1 MDPKNSD
8 AFVSKKAEN
17 YWGKSDQL
25 GAVDLYLGGAE
36 HAVLHLLYARFWHMV
51 LYDLDEV
58 SSKEPFNKLFNQGM
72 ILGAAY
78 KNESGKY
85 FALDD
90 VEKIDEKHY
99 SKSTKEE
106 LSQSFGK
113 IGKRYKN
120 GIAPEDVC
128 NKYGIDTIRLYLMYL
143 GPLEQN
149 KPWDY
154 TSIKGMSRLLDK
166 LYALKVE
173 DCGTTNEV
181 KSNFNTMLE
190 KINQDLA
197 QLKFNTAIAAF
208 IIFLNSVK
216 VVSHET
222 YKKILIILIKLQN
235 IKVKKIKNFKKN
247 FYKIPNYS
255 KTLIYKEA
263 SLFLDW
269 YVPYTLNKQKRSKIK
284 KELKKSI
291 SSLLGKIQLPN
302 NTFVHR
308 DFHVSN
314 LMFKKNKISVIDSQ
328 DALYGNTAYD
338 LASLIDDARLET
350 SDNLKEMIYQY
361 YLYLIEK
368 KINEIKF
375 KNDFEILSVLR
386 NLKVIGIFT
395 RLAVRDGKRKYL
407 KLIPHA
413 WKLIEN
419 RVNNNDIFKD
429 LRKNLEDNFPKK
441 IRIKNES

>member
-1 MDPKNSD
+1 MNFNNNTIIPIKGDASFRKFYRKKN
-8 AFVSKKAEN
+8 KKKSSIIIYSQREKIKNLLNYDSINKLLLNNKISAPRLLSEN
-17 YWGKSDQL
+17 
-25 GAVDLYLGGAE
+25 
-36 HAVLHLLYARFWHMV
+36 
-51 LYDLDEV
+51 
-58 SSKEPFNKLFNQGM
+58 FNKNYIEIEDLGTKTLFD
-72 ILGAAY
+72 IL
-78 KNESGKY
+78 KKKKTNK
-85 FALDD
+85 F
-90 VEKIDEKHY
+90 KI
-99 SKSTKEE
+99 
-106 LSQSFGK
+106 
-113 IGKRYKN
+113 
-120 GIAPEDVC
+120 
-128 NKYGIDTIRLYLMYL
+128 
-143 GPLEQN
+143 
-149 KPWDY
+149 
-154 TSIKGMSRLLDK
+154 
-166 LYALKVE
+166 
-173 DCGTTNEV
+173 
-181 KSNFNTMLE
+181 
-190 KINQDLA
+190 
-197 QLKFNTAIAAF
+197 
-208 IIFLNSVK
+208 
-216 VVSHET
+216 
-222 YKKILIILIKLQN
+222 YKKILVILIKLQN

-263 SLFLDW
+263 NLFLDW

-328 DALYGNTAYD
+328 DALYGNIAYD
-338 LASLIDDARLET
+338 LASLIDDVRLKT
-350 SDNLKEMIYQY
+350 SDNLKEMIYQN
-361 YLYLIEK
+361 YLYLNKK

>member
-1 MDPKNSD
+1 MNFNNNTIIAIKGDASFRKFYRKKN
-8 AFVSKKAEN
+8 KKKSSIIIYSQREKIKNLLN
-17 YWGKSDQL
+17 YDSI
-25 GAVDLYLGGAE
+25 
-36 HAVLHLLYARFWHMV
+36 
-51 LYDLDEV
+51 
-58 SSKEPFNKLFNQGM
+58 NKLLLN
-72 ILGAAY
+72 
-78 KNESGKY
+78 N
-85 FALDD
+85 
-90 VEKIDEKHY
+90 KI
-99 SKSTKEE
+99 S
-106 LSQSFGK
+106 
-113 IGKRYKN
+113 
-120 GIAPEDVC
+120 AP
-128 NKYGIDTIRLYLMYL
+128 
-143 GPLEQN
+143 
-149 KPWDY
+149 
-154 TSIKGMSRLLDK
+154 RLLSENLNKNYIEIEDLGTK
-166 LYALKVE
+166 TLFDILKKKK
-173 DCGTTNEV
+173 TN
-181 KSNFNTMLE
+181 KF
-190 KINQDLA
+190 KI
-197 QLKFNTAIAAF
+197 
-208 IIFLNSVK
+208 
-216 VVSHET
+216 

-263 SLFLDW
+263 NLFLDW

-284 KELKKSI
+284 KELKKNI

-328 DALYGNTAYD
+328 DALYGNIAYD
-338 LASLIDDARLET
+338 LASLIDDVRLET
-350 SDNLKEMIYQY
+350 SDNLKEMIYQN
-361 YLYLIEK
+361 YLYLNKK

-413 WKLIEN
+413 RKLIEN

-441 IRIKNES
+441 N

>member
-1 MDPKNSD
+1 MNFNNNTIIPIKGDASFRKFYRKKN
-8 AFVSKKAEN
+8 KKKSSIIIYSQREKIKNLLNYDSINKLLLNNKISAPRLLSEN
-17 YWGKSDQL
+17 
-25 GAVDLYLGGAE
+25 
-36 HAVLHLLYARFWHMV
+36 
-51 LYDLDEV
+51 
-58 SSKEPFNKLFNQGM
+58 FNKNYIEFEDLGTKTLFDIFKKKKTN
-72 ILGAAY
+72 
-78 KNESGKY
+78 K
-85 FALDD
+85 F
-90 VEKIDEKHY
+90 KI
-99 SKSTKEE
+99 
-106 LSQSFGK
+106 
-113 IGKRYKN
+113 
-120 GIAPEDVC
+120 
-128 NKYGIDTIRLYLMYL
+128 
-143 GPLEQN
+143 
-149 KPWDY
+149 
-154 TSIKGMSRLLDK
+154 
-166 LYALKVE
+166 
-173 DCGTTNEV
+173 
-181 KSNFNTMLE
+181 
-190 KINQDLA
+190 
-197 QLKFNTAIAAF
+197 
-208 IIFLNSVK
+208 
-216 VVSHET
+216 

-263 SLFLDW
+263 NLFLDW

-314 LMFKKNKISVIDSQ
+314 LMLKKNKISVIDSQ
-328 DALYGNTAYD
+328 DALYGNIAYD
-338 LASLIDDARLET
+338 LASLIDDVRLKT
-350 SDNLKEMIYQY
+350 SYNLKEMIYQN
-361 YLYLIEK
+361 YLYLNKK

>member
-1 MDPKNSD
+1 MNFNNNTIIPIKGDASFRKFYRKKN
-8 AFVSKKAEN
+8 KKKSSIIIYSQREKIKNLLNYDSINKLLLNNKISAPRLLSEN
-17 YWGKSDQL
+17 
-25 GAVDLYLGGAE
+25 
-36 HAVLHLLYARFWHMV
+36 
-51 LYDLDEV
+51 
-58 SSKEPFNKLFNQGM
+58 FNKNY
-72 ILGAAY
+72 I
-78 KNESGKY
+78 E
-85 FALDD
+85 
-90 VEKIDEKHY
+90 
-99 SKSTKEE
+99 
-106 LSQSFGK
+106 
-113 IGKRYKN
+113 
-120 GIAPEDVC
+120 
-128 NKYGIDTIRLYLMYL
+128 
-143 GPLEQN
+143 
-149 KPWDY
+149 
-154 TSIKGMSRLLDK
+154 
-166 LYALKVE
+166 VE
-173 DCGTTNEV
+173 DLGTKTLFDIFKKKKTN
-181 KSNFNTMLE
+181 KF
-190 KINQDLA
+190 KI
-197 QLKFNTAIAAF
+197 
-208 IIFLNSVK
+208 
-216 VVSHET
+216 

-263 SLFLDW
+263 NLFLDW
-269 YVPYTLNKQKRSKIK
+269 YVPYTLNKHKILKIK

-314 LMFKKNKISVIDSQ
+314 LMLKKNKISVIDSQ
-328 DALYGNTAYD
+328 DALYGNIAYD
-338 LASLIDDARLET
+338 LASLIDDVRLKT
-350 SDNLKEMIYQY
+350 SYNLKEMIYQN
-361 YLYLIEK
+361 YLYLNKK